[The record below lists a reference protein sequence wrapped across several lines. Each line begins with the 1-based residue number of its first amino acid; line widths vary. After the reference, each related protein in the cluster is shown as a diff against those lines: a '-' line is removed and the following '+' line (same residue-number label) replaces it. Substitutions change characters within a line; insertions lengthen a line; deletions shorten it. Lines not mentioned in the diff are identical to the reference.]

1 MSCKSRFALVA
12 VSIMLNGAAAD
23 AAALHWPLA
32 PNDTSANGV
41 RQPLQ
46 MHKLPA
52 TAAAHAP
59 SAAITLHPHAVAGLK
74 RRYSGAPVDVL
85 NYHYDT
91 YPTGWNQSETDLTPA
106 TVQSASFGAL
116 TTLNVDGNVFAQPLI
131 VSNFTLPDGTTHNVL
146 IVATGHNSVYAYDA
160 QTYAILWQVNLGTPQ
175 ASGDVGCGDVE
186 PEYGISSTPVIVRS
200 GNTAT
205 IYVVSATE
213 PAAMSFHTQIHAL
226 DLGTGADTLSPTE
239 IDPRSKLKTG
249 GTLHF
254 DPQNQWNRT
263 SLVARN
269 GAIYV
274 GIGSH
279 CDRGAGS
286 VSGWLLR
293 YDAASLKQDGK
304 FNTIKAAAG
313 YELASIWMSG
323 YAPAIDDAGDVLAV
337 TGNGNFSLTKG
348 SEGYGESIVG
358 VSSDLKRLQGS
369 FTPSNWQDLNN
380 GDTDLGSGG
389 VMAIPTIAGQA
400 SPPLAIAAGKQ
411 GIAYLVNTA
420 KLGGTANS
428 GYTPLATL
436 SLQGC
441 FCAPAYYQT
450 GGSGV
455 LFYQTNSDVVRAFS
469 VGTGAT
475 PTLTQIATGTSQA
488 GYGGSFPIV
497 SSNGAIANSGV
508 VWALEHGSTMQ
519 LQAYAAA
526 SLGAPLFSA
535 NSGSW
540 SNGGRGWLT
549 PLVANGRVYAPAYK
563 TVTVFGLTD

>member
-1 MSCKSRFALVA
+1 MSPKPCLAIA
-12 VSIMLNGAAAD
+12 TVSILLQCAAAN
-23 AAALHWPLA
+23 ASALHWPLP
-32 PNDTSANGV
+32 PNDLSPNGV
-41 RQPLQ
+41 RQTMQ

-59 SAAITLHPHAVAGLK
+59 QGAIVLHPHAAAGLK
-74 RRYSGAPVDVL
+74 RRYTGTPIDVL

-106 TVQSASFGAL
+106 AVQSASFGAL

-131 VSNFTLPDGTTHNVL
+131 VSNFTMPDGTTHNVL

-186 PEYGISSTPVIVRS
+186 PEYGISSTPVIIRN

-226 DLGTGADTLSPTE
+226 DLGTGADTVPPHE
-239 IDPRSKLKTG
+239 IDPRTRLKTG
-249 GTLHF
+249 TILHF

-263 SLVARN
+263 SLVAKN

-274 GIGSH
+274 GVGSH
-279 CDRGAGS
+279 CDHNAGS
-286 VSGWLLR
+286 ISGWLLR
-293 YDAASLKQDGK
+293 YDAATLKPDGR

-337 TGNGNFSLTKG
+337 TGNGNFSLAKG
-348 SEGYGESIVG
+348 SEGYGESIIG
-358 VSSDLKRLQGS
+358 LSSDLKRLSGS
-369 FTPSNWQDLNN
+369 FTPSNWQSLNSS
-380 GDTDLGSGG
+380 DSDLGSGG

-400 SPPLAIAAGKQ
+400 SPPLAIAAGKE
-411 GIAYLVNTA
+411 GIAYLVNTD
-420 KLGGTANS
+420 KLGGTAKS
-428 GYTPLATL
+428 GYTPLTTL
-436 SLQGC
+436 TLQGC

-450 GGSGV
+450 GGGGV
-455 LFYQTNSDVVRAFS
+455 LFYQTSDVMRAFS

-475 PTLTQIATGTSQA
+475 PTLTQIAAGTSQA
-488 GYGGSFPIV
+488 GFGGSFPIV
-497 SSNGAIANSGV
+497 SSNGTAANSGV

-519 LQAYAAA
+519 LQAYAA
-526 SLGAPLFSA
+526 STLGAPLYSA
-535 NSGSW
+535 NSGTW
-540 SNGGRGWLT
+540 SNGSRGWLT